1 MKIYEI
7 MDKFKVMQ
15 SSPQGIEIAS
25 QNGTTIKL
33 PPEQASAFTPDPQ
46 NPKSAVLNL
55 SNASGSQPPAPAQGQ
70 QATGQPAQGQ
80 PAQGQP
86 APAPGQPAPAQGQPA
101 PDQQATMGQPA
112 PGQPQLPQVGAEI
125 ELADTTMG
133 SPVQAETFDDSD
145 LISPINRKHKH
156 KNKPISGDPT
166 GDFIDDVVDHKW
178 EKNAGRSN
186 RNVIQP
192 EPIRESAELIAM
204 LTIAGLR

>member
-1 MKIYEI
+1 MKINEI

-55 SNASGSQPPAPAQGQ
+55 SNASGGQPPAPVQGQSETDHPAPGQ
-70 QATGQPAQGQ
+70 QAPGQQ
-80 PAQGQP
+80 
-86 APAPGQPAPAQGQPA
+86 APGQPAPVPG
-101 PDQQATMGQPA
+101 QQATMGQPA
-112 PGQPQLPQVGAEI
+112 PGQPQLPQVGDEI

-156 KNKPISGDPT
+156 KNTPIGGDPT
-166 GDFIDDVVDHKW
+166 DDFIDDVVDHKW
-178 EKNAGRSN
+178 EKHAGRSN

>member
-70 QATGQPAQGQ
+70 QATGQPA

-86 APAPGQPAPAQGQPA
+86 APT

-133 SPVQAETFDDSD
+133 SPVQAETFNDSD

-166 GDFIDDVVDHKW
+166 DNFIDDVVDHKW

>member
-70 QATGQPAQGQ
+70 QATGQPAPAQGQQATGQ

-86 APAPGQPAPAQGQPA
+86 APT

-133 SPVQAETFDDSD
+133 SPVQAETFNDSD